1 MLPINTARKRLRVL
15 VVEDNEDAAETLRML
30 LEVWGHHIVLAH
42 TGPAALEEAVCFRPD
57 VVLCDLGL
65 PGLDGLAVA
74 NVLRRDPFT
83 ATAFLIALS
92 GYGDDSD
99 VQRAREAGFD
109 LHLTKPVEPNQLHQL
124 LLDRRLAS
132 QGA

>member
-30 LEVWGHHIVLAH
+30 LEVWGHQIALAH
-42 TGPAALEEAVCFRPD
+42 TGLAALEEAVRFRPD

-74 NVLRRDPFT
+74 SVLRRDPVT

-92 GYGDDSD
+92 GYGEDSD
-99 VQRAREAGFD
+99 IQRAREAGF
-109 LHLTKPVEPNQLHQL
+109 
-124 LLDRRLAS
+124 
-132 QGA
+132 